1 MKKIFMVSMVLIVMV
16 IGLMF
21 GNNVYAA
28 TSGPKMAEARV
39 DVTSNKEILQ
49 VGETF
54 EVSLVLSELVYAE
67 NGQVT
72 SYVDD
77 IAKVEGYI
85 RYDSEYLELVNST
98 LSAGGASD
106 RKFTVTDISK
116 KKGDVLATF
125 TFKVRDNIQIREMTV
140 KPVEFG
146 YITVS
151 DSTGDST
158 EVKLENKNYARIE
171 ILPTVTDVIITPRE
185 ATIEVGEKA
194 ILTADVKP
202 DGVANKNVKW
212 ISSNDSIATVENGI
226 VTGIKEGNVTITAI
240 TESGN
245 KRAEAKITVKK
256 SQNSNPTDDTK
267 KDDNKQDDSK
277 KDDNTTV
284 NVTGVKVT
292 PINSKIVVGK
302 SVTLI
307 ATISPENATNKNLKW
322 VSSDEKIAT
331 VTQNGV
337 VTGVAEGTVEISV
350 ITEDGQKVAKST
362 VTVEKETVI
371 PDDNNKVDDTK
382 EPTNNT
388 NQPTKVDDNKATDN
402 KVDNTVANTE
412 LPKAGTNMMILGVI
426 ALISVISIII
436 YKKKQKFNDI
446 K

>member
-1 MKKIFMVSMVLIVMV
+1 MKKIFMVSIVLIVMV

-21 GNNVYAA
+21 GNNVYAV

-39 DVTSNKEILQ
+39 EVTSNKEILQ

-72 SYVDD
+72 SYVDN

-85 RYDSEYLELVNST
+85 TYNKECLELINST

-106 RKFTVTDISK
+106 SKFTVTDISK

-125 TFKVRDNIQIREMTV
+125 TFKVRNSIPETETSTQAISFEHIIV
-140 KPVEFG
+140 A
-146 YITVS
+146 

-158 EVKLENKNYARIE
+158 VVELGNKNYARIV
-171 ILPTVTDVIITPRE
+171 ILPTVSDVIITPRE

-331 VTQNGV
+331 GTQNGV

-388 NQPTKVDDNKATDN
+388 NQPA

>member
-28 TSGPKMAEARV
+28 TSGPKMSGAMV
-39 DVTSNKEILQ
+39 NVTSNKEILQ

-54 EVSLVLSELVYAE
+54 EVSLVLSDLIYTE
-67 NGQVT
+67 NNQVT
-72 SYVDD
+72 SYVAD

-85 RYDSEYLELVNST
+85 RYESEYLELVNST

-125 TFKVRDNIQIREMTV
+125 TFKVRDNIPIREMTG
-140 KPVEFG
+140 KSVEFSD
-146 YITVS
+146 IKVS

-158 EVKLENKNYARIE
+158 EVELGNKNYAVIQ
-171 ILPTVTDVIITPRE
+171 ILPTVSDIIISPEE

-194 ILTADVKP
+194 ILTAEVKP
-202 DGVANKNVKW
+202 DEVANKNVKW

-226 VTGIKEGNVTITAI
+226 VTGIKEGNATITAI

-256 SQNSNPTDDTK
+256 SQNSNTDDTK
-267 KDDNKQDDSK
+267 KDDNKQDGSN
-277 KDDNTTV
+277 KDNNATI

-302 SVTLI
+302 SVTLV

-331 VTQNGV
+331 VSQSGV
-337 VTGVAEGTVEISV
+337 VTGVADGTVEISV

-362 VTVEKETVI
+362 VTVEKETVT
-371 PDDNNKVDDTK
+371 PDDDNKVDDTK

-388 NQPTKVDDNKATDN
+388 INLAK
-402 KVDNTVANTE
+402 
-412 LPKAGTNMMILGVI
+412 
-426 ALISVISIII
+426 
-436 YKKKQKFNDI
+436 
-446 K
+446 

>member
-72 SYVDD
+72 SYVDN

-85 RYDSEYLELVNST
+85 TYNKECLELINST

-106 RKFTVTDISK
+106 SKFTVTGISK

-125 TFKVRDNIQIREMTV
+125 TFKVRNSIPETETSTQAISFEHIIV
-140 KPVEFG
+140 A
-146 YITVS
+146 

-158 EVKLENKNYARIE
+158 VVELGNKNYARIV
-171 ILPTVTDVIITPRE
+171 ILPTVSDVIITPRE

-267 KDDNKQDDSK
+267 KDDNKQDDIK

-371 PDDNNKVDDTK
+371 PDDNNKVNDTK

-388 NQPTKVDDNKATDN
+388 NQPA
-402 KVDNTVANTE
+402 KVDNTVANAE
-412 LPKAGTNMMILGVI
+412 LPKAGTNMMILGII

-436 YKKKQKFNDI
+436 YKKNKKFNDI

>member
-28 TSGPKMAEARV
+28 TSGPKMSGAMV
-39 DVTSNKEILQ
+39 NVTSNKEILQ
-49 VGETF
+49 VGDTF
-54 EVSLVLSELVYAE
+54 EVSLVLSDLIYTE
-67 NGQVT
+67 NNQVT
-72 SYVDD
+72 SYVAD

-85 RYDSEYLELVNST
+85 RYESEYLELVNST

-125 TFKVRDNIQIREMTV
+125 TFKVRDNIQIRETTG
-140 KPVEFG
+140 KTVEFSD
-146 YITVS
+146 ITVS

-158 EVKLENKNYARIE
+158 EVELGNKNYAVIQ
-171 ILPTVTDVIITPRE
+171 ILPTVSDIIISPEE

-194 ILTADVKP
+194 TLTAEVKP
-202 DGVANKNVKW
+202 DEVANKNVKW

-226 VTGIKEGNVTITAI
+226 VTGIKEGNATITAI

-256 SQNSNPTDDTK
+256 SQDSNTDDTK
-267 KDDNKQDDSK
+267 KDDNKQDGSN
-277 KDDNTTV
+277 KDNNTTI

-302 SVTLI
+302 SVTLV

-337 VTGVAEGTVEISV
+337 VTGVAAGTVEISV

-436 YKKKQKFNDI
+436 YKKNKKFNDI

>member
-28 TSGPKMAEARV
+28 TSGPKMSEAMV
-39 DVTSNKEILQ
+39 NVTSNKEILQ

-54 EVSLVLSELVYAE
+54 EVSLVLSDLIYTE
-67 NGQVT
+67 NNQVT
-72 SYVDD
+72 SYVAD

-85 RYDSEYLELVNST
+85 RYESEYLELVNST

-125 TFKVRDNIQIREMTV
+125 TFKVRDNIQIRETTG
-140 KPVEFG
+140 KTVEFSD
-146 YITVS
+146 ITVS

-158 EVKLENKNYARIE
+158 EVKLENKDYARIE
-171 ILPTVTDVIITPRE
+171 ILPTVTDIIITPRE

-194 ILTADVKP
+194 TLTAEVKP
-202 DGVANKNVKW
+202 DEVANKNVKW

-226 VTGIKEGNVTITAI
+226 VTGIKEGNATITAI

-256 SQNSNPTDDTK
+256 SQDSNTDDTK
-267 KDDNKQDDSK
+267 KDDNKQDGSN
-277 KDDNTTV
+277 KDNNTTI

-302 SVTLI
+302 SVTLV

-337 VTGVAEGTVEISV
+337 VTGVAEGIVEISV

-371 PDDNNKVDDTK
+371 PDDNNKVNDTK

-388 NQPTKVDDNKATDN
+388 NQPA
-402 KVDNTVANTE
+402 KVDNTVANAE
-412 LPKAGTNMMILGVI
+412 LPKAGTNMMILGII

-436 YKKKQKFNDI
+436 YKKNKKFNDI

>member
-1 MKKIFMVSMVLIVMV
+1 MKKNFMVSMVLIVMV

-28 TSGPKMAEARV
+28 TSGPKMSGAMV
-39 DVTSNKEILQ
+39 NVTSNKEILQ
-49 VGETF
+49 VGDTF
-54 EVSLVLSELVYAE
+54 EVSLVLSDLIYTE
-67 NGQVT
+67 NNQVT
-72 SYVDD
+72 SYVAD

-85 RYDSEYLELVNST
+85 RYESEYLELVNST

-125 TFKVRDNIQIREMTV
+125 TFKVRDNIQIRETTG
-140 KPVEFG
+140 KTVEFSD
-146 YITVS
+146 ITVS

-158 EVKLENKNYARIE
+158 EVELGNKNYAVIQ
-171 ILPTVTDVIITPRE
+171 ILPTVSDIIISPEE

-194 ILTADVKP
+194 TLTAEVKP
-202 DGVANKNVKW
+202 DEVANKNVKW

-226 VTGIKEGNVTITAI
+226 VTGIKEGNATITAI

-256 SQNSNPTDDTK
+256 SQDSNTDDTK
-267 KDDNKQDDSK
+267 KDDNKQDGSN
-277 KDDNTTV
+277 KDNNTTI

-302 SVTLI
+302 SVTLV

-337 VTGVAEGTVEISV
+337 VTGVAEGIVEISV

-371 PDDNNKVDDTK
+371 PDDNNKVNDTK

-388 NQPTKVDDNKATDN
+388 NQPA
-402 KVDNTVANTE
+402 KVDNTVANAE
-412 LPKAGTNMMILGVI
+412 LPKAGTNMMILGII

-436 YKKKQKFNDI
+436 YKKNKKFNDI

>member
-28 TSGPKMAEARV
+28 TSGPKMSEAMV
-39 DVTSNKEILQ
+39 NVTSNKEILQ

-54 EVSLVLSELVYAE
+54 EVSLVLSDLIYTE
-67 NGQVT
+67 NNQVT
-72 SYVDD
+72 SYVAD

-158 EVKLENKNYARIE
+158 EVELGNKNYARIG
-171 ILPTVTDVIITPRE
+171 ILPTVSDVIITPRE

-267 KDDNKQDDSK
+267 KTTINKMI
-277 KDDNTTV
+277 
-284 NVTGVKVT
+284 VKRM
-292 PINSKIVVGK
+292 
-302 SVTLI
+302 
-307 ATISPENATNKNLKW
+307 TIQQL
-322 VSSDEKIAT
+322 
-331 VTQNGV
+331 
-337 VTGVAEGTVEISV
+337 
-350 ITEDGQKVAKST
+350 
-362 VTVEKETVI
+362 
-371 PDDNNKVDDTK
+371 
-382 EPTNNT
+382 
-388 NQPTKVDDNKATDN
+388 
-402 KVDNTVANTE
+402 
-412 LPKAGTNMMILGVI
+412 M
-426 ALISVISIII
+426 
-436 YKKKQKFNDI
+436 
-446 K
+446 

>member
-21 GNNVYAA
+21 GNNVYAV

-39 DVTSNKEILQ
+39 EVTSNKEILQ

-72 SYVDD
+72 SYVDN

-85 RYDSEYLELVNST
+85 TYNKECLELINST

-106 RKFTVTDISK
+106 SKFTVTGISK

-125 TFKVRDNIQIREMTV
+125 TFKVRNSIPETETSTQAISFKHIIV
-140 KPVEFG
+140 A
-146 YITVS
+146 

-158 EVKLENKNYARIE
+158 EVKLENKDYARIE
-171 ILPTVTDVIITPRE
+171 ILPTVTDIIITPRE

-194 ILTADVKP
+194 TLTAEVKP
-202 DGVANKNVKW
+202 DEVANKNVKW

-267 KDDNKQDDSK
+267 KDDNKQDDIK

-371 PDDNNKVDDTK
+371 PDDNNKVNDTK

-388 NQPTKVDDNKATDN
+388 NQPA
-402 KVDNTVANTE
+402 KVDNTVANAE
-412 LPKAGTNMMILGVI
+412 LPKAGTNMMILGII

-436 YKKKQKFNDI
+436 YKKNKKFNDI

>member
-28 TSGPKMAEARV
+28 TSGPKMSEAMV
-39 DVTSNKEILQ
+39 NVTSNKEILQ

-54 EVSLVLSELVYAE
+54 EVSLVLSDLIYTE
-67 NGQVT
+67 NNQVT
-72 SYVDD
+72 SYVAD

-158 EVKLENKNYARIE
+158 EVKLENKDYARIE

-194 ILTADVKP
+194 TLTAEVKP
-202 DGVANKNVKW
+202 DEVANKNVKW

-226 VTGIKEGNVTITAI
+226 VTGIKEGNATITAI

-256 SQNSNPTDDTK
+256 SQNSNTDDTK
-267 KDDNKQDDSK
+267 KDDNKQDGSN
-277 KDDNTTV
+277 KDNNATI

-302 SVTLI
+302 SVTLV

-337 VTGVAEGTVEISV
+337 VTGVADGIVEISV

-371 PDDNNKVDDTK
+371 PDDNNKVNDTK

>member
-28 TSGPKMAEARV
+28 TSGPKMSGAMV
-39 DVTSNKEILQ
+39 NVTSNKEILQ
-49 VGETF
+49 VGDTF
-54 EVSLVLSELVYAE
+54 EVSLVLSDLIYTE
-67 NGQVT
+67 NNQVT
-72 SYVDD
+72 SYVAD

-85 RYDSEYLELVNST
+85 RYESEYLELVNST

-125 TFKVRDNIQIREMTV
+125 TFKVRDNIQIRETTG
-140 KPVEFG
+140 KTVEFSD
-146 YITVS
+146 ITVS

-158 EVKLENKNYARIE
+158 EVELGNKNYAVIQ
-171 ILPTVTDVIITPRE
+171 ILPTVSDIIISPEE

-194 ILTADVKP
+194 TLTAEVKP
-202 DGVANKNVKW
+202 DEVANKNVKW

-226 VTGIKEGNVTITAI
+226 VTGIKEGNATITAI

-256 SQNSNPTDDTK
+256 SQDSNTDDTK
-267 KDDNKQDDSK
+267 KDDNKQDGSN
-277 KDDNTTV
+277 KDNNTTI

-302 SVTLI
+302 SVTLV

-337 VTGVAEGTVEISV
+337 VTGVAEGIVEISV

-371 PDDNNKVDDTK
+371 PDDNNKVNDTK

-388 NQPTKVDDNKATDN
+388 NQPA
-402 KVDNTVANTE
+402 KVDNTVANAE
-412 LPKAGTNMMILGVI
+412 LPKAGTNMMILGII

-436 YKKKQKFNDI
+436 YKKNKKFNDI

>member
-28 TSGPKMAEARV
+28 TSGPKMSEAMV
-39 DVTSNKEILQ
+39 NVTSNKEILQ

-54 EVSLVLSELVYAE
+54 EVSLVLSDLIYTE
-67 NGQVT
+67 NNQVT
-72 SYVDD
+72 SYVAD

-85 RYDSEYLELVNST
+85 RYESEYLELVNST

-125 TFKVRDNIQIREMTV
+125 TFKVRDNIQIRETTG
-140 KPVEFG
+140 KTVEFSD
-146 YITVS
+146 ITVS

-158 EVKLENKNYARIE
+158 EVELGNKNYAVIQ
-171 ILPTVTDVIITPRE
+171 ILPTVSDIIISPEE

-194 ILTADVKP
+194 TLTAEVKP
-202 DGVANKNVKW
+202 DEVANKNVKW

-226 VTGIKEGNVTITAI
+226 VTGIKEGNATITAI

-256 SQNSNPTDDTK
+256 SQDSNTDDTK
-267 KDDNKQDDSK
+267 KDDNKQDGSN
-277 KDDNTTV
+277 KDNNTTI

-302 SVTLI
+302 SVTLV

-337 VTGVAEGTVEISV
+337 VTGVAEGIVEISV

-371 PDDNNKVDDTK
+371 PDDNNKVNDTK

-388 NQPTKVDDNKATDN
+388 NQPA
-402 KVDNTVANTE
+402 KVDNTVANAE
-412 LPKAGTNMMILGVI
+412 LPKAGTNMMILGII

-436 YKKKQKFNDI
+436 YKKNKKFNDI

>member
-1 MKKIFMVSMVLIVMV
+1 MVLIVMV

-21 GNNVYAA
+21 GNNVYAV

-39 DVTSNKEILQ
+39 EVTSNKEILQ

-72 SYVDD
+72 SYVDN

-85 RYDSEYLELVNST
+85 TYNKECLELINST

-106 RKFTVTDISK
+106 SKFTVTDISK

-125 TFKVRDNIQIREMTV
+125 TFKVRNSIPETETSTQAISFEHIIV
-140 KPVEFG
+140 A
-146 YITVS
+146 

-158 EVKLENKNYARIE
+158 VVELGNKNYARIV
-171 ILPTVTDVIITPRE
+171 ILPTVSDVIITPRE

-267 KDDNKQDDSK
+267 KDDNKQDDIK

-371 PDDNNKVDDTK
+371 PDDNNKVNDTK

-388 NQPTKVDDNKATDN
+388 NQPA
-402 KVDNTVANTE
+402 KVDNTVANAE
-412 LPKAGTNMMILGVI
+412 LPKAGTNMMILGII

-436 YKKKQKFNDI
+436 YKKNKKFNDI

>member
-28 TSGPKMAEARV
+28 TSGPKMSEAMV
-39 DVTSNKEILQ
+39 NVTSNKEILQ

-54 EVSLVLSELVYAE
+54 EVSLVLSDLIYTE
-67 NGQVT
+67 NNQVT
-72 SYVDD
+72 SYVAD

-106 RKFTVTDISK
+106 SKFTVTDISK

-125 TFKVRDNIQIREMTV
+125 TFKVRDNIQIRETTG
-140 KPVEFG
+140 KTVEFSD
-146 YITVS
+146 ITVS

-158 EVKLENKNYARIE
+158 EVELGNKNYAVIQ
-171 ILPTVTDVIITPRE
+171 ILPTVSDIIISPEE

-194 ILTADVKP
+194 TLTAEVKP
-202 DGVANKNVKW
+202 DEVANKNVKW

-226 VTGIKEGNVTITAI
+226 VTGIKEGNATITAI

-256 SQNSNPTDDTK
+256 SQDSNTDDTK
-267 KDDNKQDDSK
+267 KDDNKQDGSN
-277 KDDNTTV
+277 KDNNTTI

-302 SVTLI
+302 SVTLV

-337 VTGVAEGTVEISV
+337 VTGVAEGIVEISV

-371 PDDNNKVDDTK
+371 PDDNNKVNDTK

-388 NQPTKVDDNKATDN
+388 NQPA
-402 KVDNTVANTE
+402 KVDNTVANAE
-412 LPKAGTNMMILGVI
+412 LPKAGTNMMILGII

-436 YKKKQKFNDI
+436 YKKNKKFNDI